1 MALTDE
7 IEALLAKTAAH
18 CQKIGR
24 PSVTLSYAQS
34 LDGCIAVRRGEP
46 LAISGPQSL
55 TLTHQLRAAHDAILV
70 GIGTVLAD
78 DPRLTVR
85 LVDGKDPQPVV
96 VDGRLRVPL
105 NAYLLQNHPLSPWI
119 ATSQQ
124 ADRGHQQALERVG
137 ARVLRLPA
145 DRNGRVD
152 LVALLGCLWTMGIN
166 CLMVE
171 GGTRIITGFL
181 RERLVDL
188 LVLTVS
194 PMLVGGLHA
203 VENLGDSIPTS
214 FPRLSQAGYEWLG
227 PDLILWGAIAWEEA

>member
-1 MALTDE
+1 MALTEE
-7 IEALLAKTAAH
+7 IEALLAKAAHH
-18 CQKIGR
+18 CQKTGR

-34 LDGCIAVRRGEP
+34 LDGCIAVRRGGP
-46 LAISGPQSL
+46 LAVSGPQSL

-78 DPRLTVR
+78 NPRLTVR

-96 VDGRLRVPL
+96 VDSSLRFPL
-105 NAYLLQNHPLSPWI
+105 DSHLLQNRPLSPWI
-119 ATSQQ
+119 ATSEL
-124 ADRGHQQALERVG
+124 ADRGHQRALEKAG

-152 LVALLGCLWTMGIN
+152 LVAVLGCLWTMGIN
-166 CLMVE
+166 RLMVE
-171 GGTRIITGFL
+171 GGARIITGFL
-181 RERLVDL
+181 RERLADL
-188 LVLTVS
+188 LVVTVS

-203 VENLGDSIPTS
+203 VENLGESNPVS

-227 PDLILWGAIAWEEA
+227 QDLILWGDVAWEEA